1 MSVNVNVHIV
11 RGSRRPAVAVLDR
24 AKCPGVWTLNVS
36 DTDNNDVTIFAT
48 GTDLR
53 AIAHQILDDTAE
65 IAHLDPVPPL
75 DDDDQPVYA
84 DDGRAQ
90 WTPGDELESA

>member
-1 MSVNVNVHIV
+1 MLFNVNLHIG
-11 RGSRRPAVAVLDR
+11 RGQRVAVAVLNR
-24 AKCPGVWTLNVS
+24 ETCPGVWTLRVS
-36 DTDNNDVTIFAT
+36 DADSHDVTIFAT

-65 IAHLDPVPPL
+65 IAHLDPEPSL
-75 DDDDQPVYA
+75 DNDDQPEYA